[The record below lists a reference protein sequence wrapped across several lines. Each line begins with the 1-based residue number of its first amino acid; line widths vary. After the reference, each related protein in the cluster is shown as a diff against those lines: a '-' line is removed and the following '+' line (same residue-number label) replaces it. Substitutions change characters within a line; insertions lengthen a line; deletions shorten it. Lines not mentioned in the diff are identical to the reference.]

1 MISHCV
7 AAPKSEMAPVPTMY
21 PPSTL
26 KARCPA
32 AWMCD
37 RRPGSTRSRKL
48 LQYVGPSR
56 MK

>member
-1 MISHCV
+1 MISNCV

-26 KARCPA
+26 NARCPA
-32 AWMCD
+32 ASICD

-48 LQYVGPSR
+48 RQYVAPSR